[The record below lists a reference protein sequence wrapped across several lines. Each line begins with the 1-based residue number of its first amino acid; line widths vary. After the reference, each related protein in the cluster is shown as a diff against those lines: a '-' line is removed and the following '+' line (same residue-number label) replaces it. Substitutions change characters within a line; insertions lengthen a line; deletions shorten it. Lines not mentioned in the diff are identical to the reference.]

1 MNLKRI
7 SILAI
12 SLLLF
17 STNVVSANNDNWT
30 DFSKR
35 FLTNTDF
42 NQGNSDGWTI
52 ESNAG
57 QKAVSANL
65 MRFWNG
71 TFDFYQEL
79 PRLPK
84 GHYRLTVQG
93 FYRSQG
99 DSYSLYKNGTEQL
112 KAFLYAGEASTPLM
126 SVYSQA
132 MTSTAGTRQQH
143 DGKYYPDN
151 STSAAAAFDEG
162 LYTGNSVE
170 FDAEGSI
177 TIGVRCQEAGTNNYC
192 AFDNFKLEYAS
203 PIGPDGKSSMPVRRP
218 PITTVWNSGTAH
230 SISHSSSRTV
240 LRANTASAC
249 RLSTAVRTTRPTGEA
264 TIPTTGMAHRTS
276 RLICMV
282 PMMPSR

>member
-57 QKAVSANL
+57 QKAVSAKV

-203 PIGPDGKSSMPVRRP
+203 PIGPDGKSWIDMTDMLLKNPGFTNNDTNGWEWESNASSQTANYDCMEF
-218 PITTVWNSGTAH
+218 WNGC
-230 SISHSSSRTV
+230 
-240 LRANTASAC
+240 SA
-249 RLSTAVRTTRPTGEA
+249 
-264 TIPTTGMAHRTS
+264 
-276 RLICMV
+276 
-282 PMMPSR
+282 